1 MLPDNRRVRL
11 NHYIQLK
18 GEVTIAELE
27 EIFSDVSTMTIRRDL
42 EFLEKSGEILRV
54 RGGAVSVDYVSK
66 QREEIYTRREYINL
80 EGKSL
85 IAQKALSYMQTGR
98 SIFMDAGTTT
108 MALAKLL
115 PEQRF
120 FVLTNGVNISLEL
133 SKNAGISI
141 NTIGGI
147 VNKETLSVSGGDS
160 IKLLQNINI
169 DVAFMATSGYS
180 IEDGFTNGYSSECDL
195 KREAIR
201 KAKKTIM
208 LMDKTKLDHSML
220 FTFARPEDIDVLITD
235 EPLPP
240 EIAAGFEKYNVEIV

>member
-1 MLPDNRRVRL
+1 LPDNRKVRL

-27 EIFSDVSTMTIRRDL
+27 EMFPNVSTMTIRRDL
-42 EFLEKSGEILRV
+42 EFLEKAGEILRV
-54 RGGAVSVDYVSK
+54 RGGAVSIEHVAG
-66 QREEIYTRREYINL
+66 QREEIYTRREFINL
-80 EGKSL
+80 EGKSI
-85 IAQKALSYMQTGR
+85 IAHKALSYMQTGR

-115 PEQRF
+115 PAERY
-120 FVLTNGVNISLEL
+120 FVLTNGVNIALEL

-160 IKLLQNINI
+160 AKLLQNINI
-169 DVAFMATSGYS
+169 DVAFVATSGYS

-195 KREAIR
+195 KREVI
-201 KAKKTIM
+201 KKSKKTIM

-220 FTFARPEDIDVLITD
+220 FTFARPQEIDVLITD
-235 EPLPP
+235 EPLSPK
-240 EIAAGFEKYNVEIV
+240 IAAEFEKYGVEII